1 MNPVAQ
7 GLAVHAA
14 DLRRRPSVHPVS
26 DRNQRQE
33 PPALVGVLRPTGER
47 PKASSE

>member
-14 DLRRRPSVHPVS
+14 DPRCLPPVHPIENRR
-26 DRNQRQE
+26 DRQQT
-33 PPALVGVLRPTGER
+33 PALVGVLRRRGKP
-47 PKASSE
+47 PKLAG